1 MSEVGI
7 DVNQEYQKLT
17 PIEHILK
24 RSGMYLGSCE
34 NITSDCYVVDQDKMV
49 KETITYNPALLK
61 MFDEIISNSVDVH
74 LKSNGLNKIWVEFSE
89 LTGEITIKDN
99 GGIPVEMHQE
109 GVYVPELIF
118 CHLHAG
124 SNFNDDDRQGA
135 GMNGLGAKLTNIF
148 SKQFSVETNDK
159 VNSFSQVCYNN
170 LSSMSTARVY
180 SNVQKTGGTTI
191 SFIPD
196 YDRLGCTLDLDN
208 IKRLSKRVYDVAGCN
223 PGISVY
229 LNNQLIK
236 LNSFE
241 AYVKM
246 YTQDKDLVID
256 QIDAWTVCISPSDDD
271 SFEHISFVN
280 GIDTFNGGTHVN
292 YVCENII
299 YKVRDYILKKH
310 KIEIKPNNIKQQ
322 MRAFIK
328 CKINAPTFPSQT
340 KEFLSTQPGNYGY
353 PWSPSAKFMDA
364 LLKSE
369 VVQHVLDWAEG
380 EQRKAELAELKKINQ
395 NIQKQ
400 NYLKKI
406 LKFDDATSKDRS
418 KADLF
423 LTEGDSAAKPIL
435 SARKSETQGVFP
447 LKGKMLNV
455 RDVKIKKI
463 IDNEEIHNLCAIT
476 GFQLGQDYDRSKLRF
491 NRVFITADADLDG
504 YHITGLFLNFIN
516 EFWPDAIK
524 DGLIWRLRTPIMTAV
539 KGKTKVEF
547 LTEGEYV
554 EWTKTNNPASW
565 SIHYQKGL
573 GGWSTKD
580 FERFLHDEKYYQCF
594 TADDVKDFASLD
606 LAFDKK
612 KADERKQWLAQ

>member
-34 NITSDCYVVDQDKMV
+34 NITSDCYVVSQDKMV

-89 LTGEITIKDN
+89 LTGEIIVKDN

-170 LSSMSTARVY
+170 LSTMSTARVY
-180 SNVQKTGGTTI
+180 PNSQKTGGTTI

-256 QIDAWTVCISPSDDD
+256 QTDAWTVCISPSDDD

-299 YKVRDYILKKH
+299 YKVRDHILKKH

-353 PWSPSAKFMDA
+353 PWSPSQKFLDA

-463 IDNEEIHNLCAIT
+463 IENEEIHNLCAIT
-476 GFQLGQDYDRSKLRF
+476 GFQLGQDYTPREDPTLVVVEYNGKEYLMR
-491 NRVFITADADLDG
+491 
-504 YHITGLFLNFIN
+504 
-516 EFWPDAIK
+516 K
-524 DGLIWRLRTPIMTAV
+524 DEVL
-539 KGKTKVEF
+539 K
-547 LTEGEYV
+547 
-554 EWTKTNNPASW
+554 
-565 SIHYQKGL
+565 
-573 GGWSTKD
+573 
-580 FERFLHDEKYYQCF
+580 
-594 TADDVKDFASLD
+594 
-606 LAFDKK
+606 
-612 KADERKQWLAQ
+612 